1 MPVIFAL
8 RDLRTALPGLLR
20 RPEVLLALPV
30 AAVGAYWVGGEAA
43 LIAAAFGLPGAVA
56 LLLSISPGRPVA
68 PARDATTGLVL
79 RSALEQYLRAGLA
92 GRAGSG
98 LSPACIVIAIDEA
111 DSLARRHGHAAYAR
125 ILGETATR
133 IAAAVRQADLVA
145 RLDGA
150 CFGVALAPV
159 ARADLESVLQVASRV
174 QAAVEDNV
182 VLEDAELQI
191 SVSVGFCTADRIA
204 EPDGAAFVAAA
215 EAAMEDAA
223 HNGPGAI
230 RAYTREL
237 ASQRADQSALR
248 ADLAP
253 ALNGGEMCAYYQP
266 QISTDTG
273 AVTGVEALVRWRHP
287 ERGLLTPD
295 AFLPLLQ
302 AAGLTERLGERML
315 HQALGALQRWQAAGY
330 PVAHVGVNFSAEEL
344 RNPRLPDR
352 IAWEVDRFGL
362 TPDRICVEVLE
373 SVVAGTNDDVI
384 VQNVARL
391 AALGCHIDLDD
402 FGTGHASIA
411 NIRRFAVSR
420 IKIDRSFVNG
430 MAGDREQERIVAAI
444 LSMAERL
451 GLDTIAEGV
460 ETPDE
465 HARLAQL
472 GCAHVQGYGIAR
484 PMPEAEMLIWF
495 ERHKATRATEPLR
508 LQGGTGG

>member
-1 MPVIFAL
+1 VGPA
-8 RDLRTALPGLLR
+8 
-20 RPEVLLALPV
+20 RPE
-30 AAVGAYWVGGEAA
+30 
-43 LIAAAFGLPGAVA
+43 
-56 LLLSISPGRPVA
+56 A
-68 PARDATTGLVL
+68 PARDTATGLVL
-79 RSALEQYLRAGLA
+79 RDSLERLLKTGLA
-92 GRAGSG
+92 AHATSG
-98 LSPACIVIAIDEA
+98 LSPACIVVAIDEA
-111 DSLARRHGHAAYAR
+111 DSLARRHGHAAFAR
-125 ILGETATR
+125 VLAETATR

-150 CFGVALAPV
+150 CFAVALAPV
-159 ARADLESVLQVASRV
+159 ARADLESVLQIASRV

-182 VLEDAELQI
+182 VLEDAQVQI
-191 SVSVGFCTADRIA
+191 SVSVGFCTSDRIA
-204 EPDGAAFVAAA
+204 LPDGAALLAAA

-237 ASQRADQSALR
+237 ARHRADQSALR

-253 ALNGGEMCAYYQP
+253 ALNGGEMCAHYQP

-315 HQALGALQRWQAAGY
+315 HQALGALRRWEGAGH
-330 PVAHVGVNFSAEEL
+330 PIAHAGVNFSAEEL

-362 TPDRICVEVLE
+362 TPDRLCIEVLE
-373 SVVAGTNDDVI
+373 SVVAGAEDDVI

-391 AALGCHIDLDD
+391 AALGCRIDLDD

-420 IKIDRSFVNG
+420 IKIDRSFVHG
-430 MAGDREQERIVAAI
+430 MAADREQERIVAAI

-484 PMPEAEMLIWF
+484 PMPEAEMLAWL
-495 ERHKATRATEPLR
+495 ERRKASAAQPLR
-508 LQGGTGG
+508 LQGGAGA

>member
-1 MPVIFAL
+1 MPVIPVL
-8 RDLRTALPGLLR
+8 RDLQTALPGLLR

-30 AAVGAYWVGGEAA
+30 AAVGAYWLGGETA
-43 LIAAAFGLPGAVA
+43 LVAAAFGLPGAVA
-56 LLLSISPGRPVA
+56 LMLSVGPARPA
-68 PARDATTGLVL
+68 TPARDPATGLVL
-79 RSALEQYLRAGLA
+79 RDSLERLLQTGLA
-92 GRAGSG
+92 AHATSG

-111 DSLARRHGHAAYAR
+111 DSLARRQGHAAFAR
-125 ILGETATR
+125 VLAETATR

-150 CFGVALAPV
+150 CFAVALAPV
-159 ARADLESVLQVASRV
+159 LRADLESVLQIASRI

-182 VLEDAELQI
+182 VLEDAEVQI

-204 EPDGAAFVAAA
+204 LPEGAALLAAA

-237 ASQRADQSALR
+237 ARQRADQSALR

-253 ALNGGEMCAYYQP
+253 ALNGGEMCAHYQP

-315 HQALGALQRWQAAGY
+315 HQALGALQRWEGAGH
-330 PVAHVGVNFSAEEL
+330 AIGHVGVNFSAEEL

-362 TPDRICVEVLE
+362 TPDRLCIEVLE
-373 SVVAGTNDDVI
+373 SVVAGAEDDVI

-391 AALGCHIDLDD
+391 AALGCRIDLDD

-411 NIRRFAVSR
+411 NIRRFAVGR
-420 IKIDRSFVNG
+420 IKIDRSFVHG
-430 MAGDREQERIVAAI
+430 MVRDREQERIVAAI

-484 PMPEAEMLIWF
+484 PMPEAEMLAWL
-495 ERHKATRATEPLR
+495 ERRKAGAAQPLR
-508 LQGGTGG
+508 LQGGAGA